1 MTKYTVEDFALAARA
16 EAEDR
21 HPPTHRNVP
30 MYSLADVREREAAA
44 FLAGSEWAR
53 DHLAVQMPQVII
65 RHEEG
70 KPSVCEV
77 RQGGVLIF
85 SGRDHS
91 ADLRV
96 TAQEPTEV
104 ENPDPSVDYHAM
116 WWKAECEREKAER
129 ERDKWHRAALTIQT
143 ERDAARNAWHEDR
156 EPTDAERE
164 ARWVVEHEHQFH
176 GSRCLCGFE
185 TDRARTRTEHI
196 MTHYFDE
203 VRTARAARRDEEK
216 R

>member
-1 MTKYTVEDFALAARA
+1 MTTDDFTEAARA
-16 EAEDR
+16 YAEQACYQDENIPIAEAGFR
-21 HPPTHRNVP
+21 
-30 MYSLADVREREAAA
+30 AGWKAA
-44 FLAGSEWAR
+44 LT
-53 DHLAVQMPQVII
+53 HLA
-65 RHEEG
+65 
-70 KPSVCEV
+70 
-77 RQGGVLIF
+77 
-85 SGRDHS
+85 
-91 ADLRV
+91 
-96 TAQEPTEV
+96 AQEPTEV